1 MYSRKLGGRFM
12 EETPFDFEFDDDGD
26 DEFEGFADEAEM
38 LAALLESKTK
48 EITAFKDPILQYQY
62 EQLLGNEEELLSLD
76 ALIAASKVRFGVA
89 VRQGNHMEVAQLLRS
104 ITDGIEKAIAVRE
117 KHREYI
123 HLEQV
128 LWLLQEVNQMNND
141 VVSDQ
146 EEVHEL
152 SRRLSRLVMIP
163 REDIPLEIRK
173 TARALAEGRKLT
185 QKDK

>member
-1 MYSRKLGGRFM
+1 MV
-12 EETPFDFEFDDDGD
+12 ETPFDFEFDDDE
-26 DEFEGFADEAEM
+26 DEDMPGFADETEM
-38 LAALLESKTK
+38 LAALLEAKAK
-48 EITAFKDPILQYQY
+48 DIKAFKDPILQYQY
-62 EQLLGNEEELLSLD
+62 EELLQNEEELLSLD
-76 ALIAASKVRFGVA
+76 SLIAASKVRFGVA
-89 VRQGNHMEVAQLLRS
+89 VRKGNHMEVAQLLRS

-128 LWLLQEVNQMNND
+128 LWLLQEVNEMNND
-141 VVSDQ
+141 IVSSQ
-146 EEVHEL
+146 EEVQEL
-152 SRRLSRLVMIP
+152 NRRLSRLVMIP

>member
-1 MYSRKLGGRFM
+1 MVDAHVDVD
-12 EETPFDFEFDDDGD
+12 EDDDNI
-26 DEFEGFADEAEM
+26 GFADEAEM
-38 LAALLESKTK
+38 LNALLEAKAK
-48 EITAFKDPILQYQY
+48 DIKAFKDPILQYQY
-62 EQLLGNEEELLSLD
+62 EELLKNEEELLSLD
-76 ALIAASKVRFGVA
+76 SLIAASKVRFGVA
-89 VRQGNHMEVAQLLRS
+89 VRKGNHLEVAQLLRS

-128 LWLLQEVNQMNND
+128 LWLMQEFNQISND

-146 EEVHEL
+146 EEVHEI
-152 SRRLSRLVMIP
+152 SRRLSRMIMIP